1 MRANWKELEAEKKMC
16 DALRELFAEELQ
28 DSRAEGKTEGRT
40 EGRAEEKIGLII
52 KKYKKGCTPEETA
65 DMLEETAELI
75 QQIYDVLDQCA
86 PDYNVQEIYQILRKK
101 AVLIVK

>member
-1 MRANWKELEAEKKMC
+1 MC

-28 DSRAEGKTEGRT
+28 DSKAEGKTEGRT
-40 EGRAEEKIGLII
+40 EGRVEERAEEKIRLII

-86 PDYNVQEIYQILRKK
+86 PDYNVQEIYQILREK
-101 AVLIVK
+101 AVLIIQ

>member
-16 DALRELFAEELQ
+16 DALRELFAE
-28 DSRAEGKTEGRT
+28 
-40 EGRAEEKIGLII
+40 
-52 KKYKKGCTPEETA
+52 